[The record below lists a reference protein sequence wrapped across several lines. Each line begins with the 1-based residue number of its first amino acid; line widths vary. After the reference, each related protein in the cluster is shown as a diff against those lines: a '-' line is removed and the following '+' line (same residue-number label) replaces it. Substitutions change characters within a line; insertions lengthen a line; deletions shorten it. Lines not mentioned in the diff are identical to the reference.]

1 MSKMV
6 GDRDRLAFVDVA
18 RGWALVL
25 MVVNHTARYWLDQS
39 VGDIRTGLIYLT
51 TTLAAPSFLF
61 LAGFV
66 FPISWSH
73 TRNRVAKY
81 LARAAK
87 LIVAGYFVNA
97 VVFPQEPLLGSNI
110 LHTIG
115 AAMLVGLLIV
125 PLLERRGARLLVIGI
140 AAIWAG
146 AFWLMLPSIERWIV
160 QHPRA
165 ALVLFYDFPAWPWL
179 SIVLLGI
186 VAGSAM
192 RTAQRP
198 VRVIVALGAIGML
211 GVLGAAATWGYDAK
225 TLSFTRD
232 VVLNGHWVPRGAM
245 VAWVVGAAAAT
256 LAAAW
261 WLTEVARLQLRWLRV
276 LGSTALALYVVH
288 LLLVVN
294 LAHRALGIRR
304 SGWLEFWVA
313 TAGLIAALV
322 VIGMAWL
329 ALKSIVRKRIASR
342 AGAQSGDPRAFPGTS
357 ARGTLT
363 LRDANS
369 ESFVPRP

>member
-1 MSKMV
+1 MMQSDVQMV

-39 VGDIRTGLIYLT
+39 VGDVRTGLIYLT

-66 FPISWSH
+66 FPISWAH

-81 LARAAK
+81 LGRAAK

-97 VVFPQEPLLGSNI
+97 VVFSNEPVLGSNI
-110 LHTIG
+110 LHTI
-115 AAMLVGLLIV
+115 AAATLVGLLIV
-125 PLLERRGARLLVIGI
+125 PLLERRGARPVVIGI
-140 AAIWAG
+140 AVMWAA

-160 QHPRA
+160 QHPTG
-165 ALVLFYDFPAWPWL
+165 ALVLFYDFPPWPWL

-186 VAGSAM
+186 VSGSAM

-198 VRVIVALGAIGML
+198 VRVIVALGAMGMV
-211 GVLGAAATWGYDAK
+211 GVFGAVAMWCYDAT

-245 VAWVVGAAAAT
+245 VAWVVGAAAVT

-261 WLTEVARLQLRWLRV
+261 WVTEVARLQLRWLRV
-276 LGSTALALYVVH
+276 LGRTALALYVVP
-288 LLLVVN
+288 LLLVVH
-294 LAHRALGIRR
+294 LAHRALGVRR
-304 SGWLEFWVA
+304 SEWPEFWVA
-313 TAGLIAALV
+313 TAGLIAVLV

-329 ALKSIVRKRIASR
+329 TLKSSVRTRIAWR
-342 AGAQSGDPRAFPGTS
+342 RGAQRDLMTPPEALPPNSVKSFP
-357 ARGTLT
+357 
-363 LRDANS
+363 
-369 ESFVPRP
+369 